1 VNGVRILLVEDEKYL
16 ADALAGILKKNKY
29 AVDTVYDGEDGLDY
43 ALSNVYDVI
52 LLDIMLPKRD
62 GLSVLR
68 EFRKENKTTPVI
80 MLTARGEI
88 PDKIAG
94 LDTGADDY
102 MPKPFNTDELLARIR
117 AVGRRKNE
125 IISENMEL
133 TFGDITLSTALLR
146 LASATDTVTL
156 TQKECEL
163 TEYFIRNQSIIL
175 SKERIIEKV
184 WGYDSEAEDNHVE
197 VYISFLRKK
206 LAHIKSAA
214 VIITI
219 RGAGYKLCSKD

>member
-1 VNGVRILLVEDEKYL
+1 MRILLVEDEKYL